1 MTKTRLQ
8 MDSNGKDDLKQTQ
21 NSLITSKSD
30 NKESEMAKSKSI
42 IASSAE
48 RKPSNIKID
57 LLTYR
62 QESHQTFPLSFTE
75 FDWSLLVC
83 PDSVLVW
90 VTSPVTSLVSCPGAA
105 WCSLGCLLPVSLK
118 GFDWMKLWCNPVVAV
133 GWVLS
138 AADRDLYIVVPFV
151 EPFKL

>member
-1 MTKTRLQ
+1 
-8 MDSNGKDDLKQTQ
+8 MDSKGKNDLKQTQ
-21 NSLITSKSD
+21 NSLITAESD

-75 FDWSLLVC
+75 FDWSLLVF

-90 VTSPVTSLVSCPGAA
+90 VTGFFGFWSWGSLVQPGVPASC
-105 WCSLGCLLPVSLK
+105 VSER
-118 GFDWMKLWCNPVVAV
+118 F
-133 GWVLS
+133 
-138 AADRDLYIVVPFV
+138 
-151 EPFKL
+151 